1 MRLRPEQLGKH
12 LADRLLP
19 AYLVAGDEPLQQG
32 ELLDDLRRAARDQG
46 FDERHRFSS
55 DTGIDWNSLL
65 NESQSMSLFGG
76 LAASGWHTAATTMRL
91 LVESVPFFG
100 GLIGAGGEISWPR
113 ATRPGDAIRLRS
125 EVTAVTP
132 SRSRPER
139 GMVNM
144 RCETVNQHDEVVQ
157 VFTPKIVAWRRTLL

>member
-1 MRLRPEQLGKH
+1 MTNDVQSL
-12 LADRLLP
+12 
-19 AYLVAGDEPLQQG
+19 YLEDIAVGQTFESAPHVLTVE
-32 ELLDDLRRAARDQG
+32 EFFHLDDEAAR
-46 FDERHRFSS
+46 E
-55 DTGIDWNSLL
+55 
-65 NESQSMSLFGG
+65 SLFGG

>member
-1 MRLRPEQLGKH
+1 MTNDVQSL
-12 LADRLLP
+12 
-19 AYLVAGDEPLQQG
+19 YLEDIAVCQTFESAPHVLTVEEIKDFAGRYDPQFFH
-32 ELLDDLRRAARDQG
+32 LDDEAAR
-46 FDERHRFSS
+46 E
-55 DTGIDWNSLL
+55 
-65 NESQSMSLFGG
+65 SLFGG

>member
-1 MRLRPEQLGKH
+1 MTNDVQSL
-12 LADRLLP
+12 
-19 AYLVAGDEPLQQG
+19 YLEDIAVGQTFESAPHVLTVEEIKDFGGRYDPQFFH
-32 ELLDDLRRAARDQG
+32 LDDEAAR
-46 FDERHRFSS
+46 E
-55 DTGIDWNSLL
+55 
-65 NESQSMSLFGG
+65 SLFGG

>member
-1 MRLRPEQLGKH
+1 MTNDVQSL
-12 LADRLLP
+12 
-19 AYLVAGDEPLQQG
+19 YLEDIAVGQTFESAPHVLTVEEIKDFAGRYDPQFFH
-32 ELLDDLRRAARDQG
+32 LDDEAAR
-46 FDERHRFSS
+46 E
-55 DTGIDWNSLL
+55 
-65 NESQSMSLFGG
+65 SLFG

>member
-1 MRLRPEQLGKH
+1 MTNDVQSL
-12 LADRLLP
+12 
-19 AYLVAGDEPLQQG
+19 YLEDIAVGQTFESAPHVLTVEEVKDFAGRYDPQFFH
-32 ELLDDLRRAARDQG
+32 LDDEAAR
-46 FDERHRFSS
+46 E
-55 DTGIDWNSLL
+55 
-65 NESQSMSLFGG
+65 SLFGG